1 MEDLIAAWAEFARVL
16 NGYGKTSSLNGPC
29 PPEAIRNAERK
40 LGFELPPALATLLKL
55 SDGQTPDSTGLFKS
69 VSGWDVY
76 LRHRFL
82 GAEGL
87 AVAYRKFVKNG
98 ALLELFGDQE
108 IPFAV
113 VGTPDNYRE
122 VFSVNRETG
131 EVSLV
136 ETQIINPL
144 LPWDW
149 QIFRRPRAGSL
160 AEFLRGQVGMYR

>member
-1 MEDLIAAWAEFARVL
+1 MEDLIGAWTELASVL
-16 NGYGKTSSLNGPC
+16 KGYGMAFLLNGPC
-29 PPEAIRNAERK
+29 PSEVIRNAERK

-98 ALLELFGDQE
+98 DLLELFGDQE

-136 ETQIINPL
+136 ETQIIDPL
-144 LPWDW
+144 LPPDW
-149 QIFRRPRAGSL
+149 QIARHRRAGSL
-160 AEFLRGQVGMYR
+160 AEFLRDQVSQYR